1 LVIAKCA
8 VAEDII
14 VSKGFLLGVVVGAGF
29 GILLAPDAGE
39 NTRRK
44 LRQRGER
51 LFGRFNDPVEPDGSG
66 SEAVAQPNTSSSG
79 SESQPANL
87 AAGTGSDVQHG
98 ADQSVAEVLNHA
110 RKEELMSVNGI
121 GDATAKRIIR
131 NRPYD
136 SAEEAVQEEVIPD
149 ATLEKV
155 KEQLV
160 KGKSSTKEAA

>member
-1 LVIAKCA
+1 MTK
-8 VAEDII
+8 E
-14 VSKGFLLGVVVGAGF
+14 FLMGVVVGAGF
-29 GILLAPDAGE
+29 GIFLAPDSGE

-51 LFGRFNDPVEPDGSG
+51 LFRGLNDPVQPDGSG
-66 SEAVAQPNTSSSG
+66 SEAGAQPHTSSFG
-79 SESQPANL
+79 SESQRGSAAPA
-87 AAGTGSDVQHG
+87 TGGELEHG

-160 KGKSSTKEAA
+160 KEKSSTKDAA